1 MLTENQPKS
10 KADTK
15 LPEILENH
23 EHGMSNT
30 MLNPV
35 DIPAIWKS
43 DNKDVLSYPHKRER
57 IERDDVRYFV
67 DWVTYFGQGM
77 RLPLRVEDFLVHQ
90 FIEGKFFHNPNST
103 HADLLDYQKIE
114 RTGQIAPKSSK
125 TWNYSYRNTLG
136 IELFICLD
144 DDGLIDAIK
153 IDFSG
158 SPLSVLIP
166 RNNLLKLVEMLD
178 LLDGVSPKF
187 NPSRIDITCEVSHDL
202 IDILELKK
210 HADLGNFSGV
220 GKIKPE
226 YENDRK
232 TGLLGLTLNC
242 GSTKSKKKLRIYETT
257 NNHGYSGI
265 RFELQN
271 HSYRA
276 IQIKNMFV
284 NEYKCAIENDCMDAK
299 NKTKLASEINNIIRD
314 LIFNIKTINFVYKDS
329 IKIWKSAKQYKEIPS
344 WTKFKEDLQV
354 VQYKYKFCPN
364 KLTNIQKKN
373 SWLFKNIRYLCAV
386 QLTFGEQG
394 VLKLIRGAIKRKL
407 EGVGVKPFGSN
418 NSDKELLNEIT
429 TYGYKFW
436 GAGFDPNLRKDLREI
451 GFYDEP
457 LPRKNKEF
465 YPFIEIM
472 DFNLYPTQYRES
484 IIF

>member
-1 MLTENQPKS
+1 MLTYQSTKS
-10 KADTK
+10 KVNTK
-15 LPEILENH
+15 LPEITENH

-35 DIPAIWKS
+35 DIPAIWKY
-43 DNKDVLSYPHKRER
+43 DNVLKYPHKIER
-57 IERDDVRYFV
+57 IQRDDIRYFV
-67 DWVTYFGQGM
+67 DWVSYFGQGM
-77 RLPLRVEDFLVHQ
+77 RLPQRVAEFLIYQ

-114 RTGQIAPKSSK
+114 RGGQIAPKSTK

-144 DDGLIDAIK
+144 DDGLIDAMK

-158 SPLSVLIP
+158 KPLSELIP
-166 RNNLLKLVEMLD
+166 RNNLLKLVEMSRILD
-178 LLDGVSPKF
+178 SISPKF

-220 GKIKPE
+220 GKIRAE

-232 TGLLGLTLNC
+232 TGLLGLTLYC

-257 NNHGYSGI
+257 NNHGYSAI
-265 RFELQN
+265 RFELEN

-276 IQIKNMFV
+276 VQIKNMFV
-284 NEYKCAIENDCMDAK
+284 NEYKSAIENNCMDAK
-299 NKTKLASEINNIIRD
+299 SKTELATRINNIIRD

-329 IKIWKSAKQYKEIPS
+329 IKIWKSASQYDEIPS
-344 WTKFKEDLQV
+344 WTKFKQELQV

-373 SWLFKNIRYLCAV
+373 SYFFKCIRYLCAI
-386 QLTFGEQG
+386 QLTFGEKG
-394 VLKLIRGAIKRKL
+394 VFKLVQAAIKRKL
-407 EGVGVKPFGSN
+407 EGVGTKSFGSN
-418 NSDKELLNEIT
+418 NSDNELLNEIR

-436 GAGFDPNLRKDLREI
+436 GSGFEYNLRKDLREI
-451 GFYDEP
+451 GFYSDP
-457 LPRKNKEF
+457 LPRKTEEY
-465 YPFIEIM
+465 YPFVELM
-472 DFNLYPTQYRES
+472 DFNLYPSEHRES
-484 IIF
+484 MVF